1 MKNMTGASDSK
12 VLQNPVNFLSLR
24 VFLCLVSVTMLVCGV
39 FDNPANA
46 QAPKGSTPELPS
58 MGSAPG
64 SSSATIGGTG
74 FNVNIP
80 EIRMNRIIGEPA
92 PKKAPVEPRRGPV
105 SSPKKESE
113 IQPLHPDQAK
123 EQLTRP
129 GPIPMRLP
137 FDSQYRKPP
146 VEEVR
151 EVPPPKEEIKPEPA
165 PVQIA
170 PEVVDRPR
178 LKFSPPKT
186 RYRLPDPEE
195 EPPTETQKEQI
206 PETPIADKPQTSEKP
221 RHEPHSPPFREPIA
235 PVNITDSLPE
245 PNKDIIIKRMIPL
258 PHIYEVDAAKDNI
271 KSLPV
276 ESQVFGQKGVE
287 PDQIPMES
295 RRAPLV
301 VEIEEPQPLVPPKE
315 EIVPQ
320 VKEHEAPQVKEHE
333 EPKLTEP
340 VKHQPM
346 TPPETEQAFTV
357 IPPKEQKPVVETKE
371 TKPETVVAPII
382 KEAPQHVEQ
391 PPAPPKEKIPSPLDE
406 DSVITPEL
414 RKYLKETAPILEELS
429 LLMARTPS
437 LSIADFDPSDMQA
450 PLIPKEINLKMESM
464 KRELR
469 ILDSKIFS
477 IIPPQGYAQY
487 HDLIRQSINHTY
499 MATEAFINFFNQSR
513 VEDLNQ
519 VRENL
524 AKAKEFIH
532 RTTE

>member
-1 MKNMTGASDSK
+1 MKTMTGASDSK
-12 VLQNPVNFLSLR
+12 VVKIPVILLSLR
-24 VFLCLVSVTMLVCGV
+24 VFLCLVSVTILVCGL

-46 QAPKGSTPELPS
+46 QAPRGSSPELPS

-64 SSSATIGGTG
+64 SSSATIGGTNY
-74 FNVNIP
+74 NVPIP

-92 PKKAPVEPRRGPV
+92 PKKAPVEPPRGPV

-113 IQPLHPDQAK
+113 TQPLHPDQAK

-146 VEEVR
+146 VEEIK
-151 EVPPPKEEIKPEPA
+151 EVPPPKEEIKPEPG
-165 PVQIA
+165 PVQTA
-170 PEVVDRPR
+170 PEIVDRPR

-186 RYRLPDPEE
+186 RYRLPEPEE

-206 PETPIADKPQTSEKP
+206 PETPIVEKPRTSEKP

-258 PHIYEVDAAKDNI
+258 PQIYEVVAARDNI

-276 ESQVFGQKGVE
+276 ESEVFGQKGVE
-287 PDQIPMES
+287 QDQIPMDE

-320 VKEHEAPQVKEHE
+320 VKEHE
-333 EPKLTEP
+333 EPKVTEP

-346 TPPETEQAFTV
+346 TPPESDQAFTV
-357 IPPKEQKPVVETKE
+357 IPPKEQKPAEETKE
-371 TKPETVVAPII
+371 TKPETVPAPII
-382 KEAPQHVEQ
+382 KEAPQYFEQ

-406 DSVITPEL
+406 DQVITPEL

-437 LSIADFDPSDMQA
+437 LSIADFDPSDVHA

-477 IIPPQGYAQY
+477 IIPPPVYVQY
-487 HDLIRQSINHTY
+487 HDMIRQSINHTY

-513 VEDLNQ
+513 IEDLNQ